1 MDQTPPE
8 KMIEKVK
15 ELRDS
20 FQAKADEARN
30 LSYDAGREGK
40 SYWIHR
46 EDEKRNEETAEML
59 QSVILHL
66 EGAQAD
72 KGWQP
77 IETAPRDGAEILG
90 WREDCG
96 TLLIRWT
103 SPAEFLTQAELDNFE
118 GSDAQQEDWFCAD
131 FVHGSRLERE
141 EVPTHWRSIPEPPDS
156 AMAAQTEGERP

>member
-8 KMIEKVK
+8 KMTLEQTIKTLRQTESGLAYLAKVMWS
-15 ELRDS
+15 EGES
-20 FQAKADEARN
+20 TEAVAMEQHVRN
-30 LSYDAGREGK
+30 V
-40 SYWIHR
+40 
-46 EDEKRNEETAEML
+46 
-59 QSVILHL
+59 QSALLHL

-77 IETAPRDGAEILG
+77 IETAPRDGTEILG

-103 SPAEFLTQAELDNFE
+103 SPAEFLTKAELDNFE